1 MRLNFQRN
9 PCDDVLPYIH
19 QTSSLQT
26 SFSNIAHAMMSL
38 DYIFLYISLKQKMCT
53 MIVVLYIVYNV

>member
-1 MRLNFQRN
+1 MFLT
-9 PCDDVLPYIH
+9 YIH